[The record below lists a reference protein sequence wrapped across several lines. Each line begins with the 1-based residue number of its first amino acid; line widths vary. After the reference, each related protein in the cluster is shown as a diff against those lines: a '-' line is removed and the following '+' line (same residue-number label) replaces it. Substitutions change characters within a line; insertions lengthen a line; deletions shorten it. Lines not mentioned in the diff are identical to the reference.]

1 MNLEISSPGT
11 SGAPFEAIAPYYDQ
25 LMEGIPYI
33 WWFQYVEA
41 LLDRFDFPV
50 ETVLDLCCGTGN
62 LTMLYA
68 LSGYQAMGVD
78 VSAGMIERAR
88 EKADKDGLP
97 VQYFVQDAAELC
109 LPHRFDLVVSLFDS
123 LNNLISPS
131 DLQQCFVRVRQHL
144 NRWGLF
150 IFDLNT
156 AYAFE
161 HKMFDQSNRRA
172 DIPVRYEWRGTYD
185 KMTRLC
191 TIHMDFWVT
200 EGGKERHFVEVHRQ
214 RAYAEREVM
223 QMLRLAGFN
232 EIYNFNAYT
241 FKPSTRRSDRVF
253 FVALKTGEAEEW
265 EDIAS

>member
-1 MNLEISSPGT
+1 MSLEIPSPEASS
-11 SGAPFEAIAPYYDQ
+11 APFEAVAPYYDQ

-68 LSGYQAMGVD
+68 YHGYHVKGVD
-78 VSAGMIERAR
+78 VSAAMIEKAR
-88 EKADKDGLP
+88 EKARRESLEID
-97 VQYFVQDAAELC
+97 YFVQNAAELS
-109 LPHRFDLVVSLFDS
+109 LPCRFDLVVSLFDS

-144 NRWGLF
+144 NRCGLF
-150 IFDLNT
+150 VFDLNT

-161 HKMFDQSNRRA
+161 HKMFDLSNRQA
-172 DIPVRYEWRGTYD
+172 TAPIRYEWRSTYD
-185 KMTRLC
+185 KETRLC
-191 TIHMDFWVT
+191 TINMDFWVT
-200 EGGKERHFVEVHRQ
+200 EGGQERHFVEIHRQ
-214 RAYAEREVM
+214 RAYANREVM

-241 FKPSTRRSDRVF
+241 FKPATRRSDRVF

>member
-1 MNLEISSPGT
+1 MET
-11 SGAPFEAIAPYYDQ
+11 SQAPFEAVAPYYDL

-62 LTMLYA
+62 LAALYA
-68 LSGYQAMGVD
+68 YNGYHTKGVD
-78 VSAGMIERAR
+78 VSSAMIERAR
-88 EKADKDGLP
+88 EKALREGLGIE
-97 VQYFVQDAAELC
+97 YFVQDAAQLC
-109 LPHRFDLVVSLFDS
+109 LPYTFDLIVSLFDS
-123 LNNLISPS
+123 LNNLISPT
-131 DLQQCFVRVRQHL
+131 DLQTCFVRVRRHL
-144 NRWGLF
+144 NRSGLF
-150 IFDLNT
+150 IFDMNT

-161 HKMFDQSNRRA
+161 HKMFDQTNKRSETP
-172 DIPVRYEWRGTYD
+172 IRYDWRSTYD
-185 KMTRLC
+185 KRTRLC

-200 EGGKERHFVEVHRQ
+200 ENGRERHFVEVHRQ

-232 EIYNFNAYT
+232 EIYHFNAYT
-241 FKPSTRRSDRVF
+241 FKPANRRSDRVF
-253 FVALKTGEAEEW
+253 FVALKTGETEEW